1 MRLMLFMARLIRLK
15 KIKASK
21 PALKVPKLL
30 HYAKAYLIRVAW
42 LSICHKSL
50 ELEIDF
56 EIISS

>member
-1 MRLMLFMARLIRLK
+1 MPRLMRT
-15 KIKASK
+15 KASK

-50 ELEIDF
+50 ELEMDF